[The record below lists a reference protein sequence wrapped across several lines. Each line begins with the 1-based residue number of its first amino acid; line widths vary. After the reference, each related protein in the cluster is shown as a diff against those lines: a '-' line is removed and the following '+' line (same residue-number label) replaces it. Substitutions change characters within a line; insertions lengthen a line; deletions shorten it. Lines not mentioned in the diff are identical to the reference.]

1 MDRRFQQRHA
11 SNVHT
16 RTCLSLDRV
25 WDMSFKRG
33 PKLSYAYIDTHGIGR
48 RPTDLVSSY
57 CLIYFEPTMCMQY
70 CTSCF
75 PFSSAI
81 VEAPKICKREFSC
94 PRNKFICTERN
105 KGSVIITNGFLY
117 FYIFHYNINN
127 QTVSTFILIYVP

>member
-11 SNVHT
+11 LNEHT

-57 CLIYFEPTMCMQY
+57 CLIYFEPTMYMYY

-81 VEAPKICKREFSC
+81 VEASQICKREISC
-94 PRNKFICTERN
+94 PRNKLMCMKRN
-105 KGSVIITNGFLY
+105 KRIIILPTYFCVIIFLY
-117 FYIFHYNINN
+117 LNY
-127 QTVSTFILIYVP
+127 